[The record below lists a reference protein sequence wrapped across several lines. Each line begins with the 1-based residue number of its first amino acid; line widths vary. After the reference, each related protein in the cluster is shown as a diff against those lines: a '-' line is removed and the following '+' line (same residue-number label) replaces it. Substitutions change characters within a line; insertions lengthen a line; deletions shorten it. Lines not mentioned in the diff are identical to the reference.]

1 MSKNKSNRL
10 VDDEIGAS
18 GPNGSYLGE
27 PLISSEIERNAA
39 DNFQEIEEE
48 QRLIK
53 DEKVKQAEIMEA

>member
-1 MSKNKSNRL
+1 MSKKKSNI

-18 GPNGSYLGE
+18 GPNGGYLGE
-27 PLISSEIERNAA
+27 PLISSERNAA

-53 DEKVKQAEIMEA
+53 DEKVEQEEIMEA